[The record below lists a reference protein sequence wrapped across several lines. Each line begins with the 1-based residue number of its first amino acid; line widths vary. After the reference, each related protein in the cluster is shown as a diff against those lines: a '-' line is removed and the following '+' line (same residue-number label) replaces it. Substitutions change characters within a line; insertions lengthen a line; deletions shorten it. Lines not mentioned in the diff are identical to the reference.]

1 MGLFMFN
8 EFNKWFQKT
17 IVMSPTLIINSS
29 FYGRL
34 TFFLLAFMC
43 SRFYARG
50 LIFLPPFQHQST
62 PNKNTHGASHLGRV
76 GHLVWGQPRKKKHTP
91 LDHLSPTSSLFHV
104 FKKIWLYI
112 SACYMSV
119 CHLWICL
126 KRFHK
131 NTDRNLVPCRLVCL
145 SEEEIASLFGLK
157 KHHPIGI

>member
-1 MGLFMFN
+1 MFN

-17 IVMSPTLIINSS
+17 IVMSPTLINSS

-34 TFFLLAFMC
+34 TFFLLAFMY

-50 LIFLPPFQHQST
+50 LIFLPPSQHQST
-62 PNKNTHGASHLGRV
+62 PQQIHMERATWV
-76 GHLVWGQPRKKKHTP
+76 GWGGLVWGQPRKKKKHTP

-104 FKKIWLYI
+104 FKKIWFVYI

-119 CHLWICL
+119 CRLWICL
-126 KRFHK
+126 KRFSK
-131 NTDRNLVPCRLVCL
+131 NTNRNLVPCCLVCH